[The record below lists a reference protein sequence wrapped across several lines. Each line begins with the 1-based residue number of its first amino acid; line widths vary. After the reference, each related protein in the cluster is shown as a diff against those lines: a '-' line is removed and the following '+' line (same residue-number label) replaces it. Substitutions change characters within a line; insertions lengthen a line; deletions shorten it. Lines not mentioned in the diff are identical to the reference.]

1 MCCVRDISAGPRRA
15 AQPAMRAESS
25 STPRHSERSLL
36 TAAPSLTAASMRAM
50 DGYIAGHTRPFL
62 YFFFLFFTPGS
73 WERLFLAKHSDKY
86 TWKQHFLSCIGKYRT
101 WIHKQCLLLLKMSF
115 FLNSRR
121 VLIITTQQRSTVLPC
136 SLTLKALR
144 IMVRLNLMFLHT

>member
-36 TAAPSLTAASMRAM
+36 TAAPSLTAASMRAT

-62 YFFFLFFTPGS
+62 YFFPFFYTRKLGKAV
-73 WERLFLAKHSDKY
+73 LAKHSDKY
-86 TWKQHFLSCIGKYRT
+86 TLKATFPV